1 VFTHTHGPRYI
12 IDVGLNFRTG
22 IVTVSDAPEVILD
35 GWEIARRYIRG
46 SFIIDFASSV
56 PIDHVSVLMKGGT
69 MPALTL

>member
-1 VFTHTHGPRYI
+1 
-12 IDVGLNFRTG
+12 
-22 IVTVSDAPEVILD
+22 VSDAPEVILD